1 MKIYFEHEN
10 NQLLIMPT
18 ILLDALNSLKIIRPP
33 TSLKE
38 LYQGI
43 IEDFTD

>member
-10 NQLLIMPT
+10 NQSLIMPT
-18 ILLDALNSLKIIRPP
+18 ILLDGLNSLKIIRPP
-33 TSLKE
+33 ISLKE
-38 LYQGI
+38 QYQGI

>member
-18 ILLDALNSLKIIRPP
+18 ILLDSLNSLKIIRPP
-33 TSLKE
+33 KSLKE

-43 IEDFTD
+43 IEDFSD